1 MTEKKAFLELQ
12 KGSQKALIWFM
23 EKYSTYVSTVI
34 YNVSGGK
41 LSKSDIEETASDVFL
56 VLWNRADTMEY
67 RSIKGFLA
75 KVARNTAIKK
85 LRTTG
90 QDLSLEDDYIV
101 IEHDSPEN
109 IYLAKERAQIVRCAV
124 LDMDEPDREIF
135 LRHYYYGQ
143 SYAEISDATGIKIPT
158 IKTRAMRGRVKLKNA
173 LTAKLYGEEVSFV

>member
-12 KGSQKALIWFM
+12 KGSQKALIWFI
-23 EKYSTYVSTVI
+23 EKYSAYVSTVI
-34 YNVSGGK
+34 YNVTRGK

-85 LRTTG
+85 LRSTG
-90 QDLSLEDDYIV
+90 QDLYLEDDFIV
-101 IEHDSPEN
+101 VGQDSPESL
-109 IYLAKERAQIVRCAV
+109 YLAKERKQIVRCAV
-124 LDMDEPDREIF
+124 LNMDEPDREIF

-143 SYAEISDATGIKIPT
+143 SYAEISDIMGIKIPT
-158 IKTRAMRGRVKLKNA
+158 IKTRTMRGREKLKTA
-173 LTAKLYGEEVSFV
+173 LASQLYGEEASSI